1 MAEEAEGDITDVVD
15 DAAPQ
20 EGATAQDPPEGDS
33 PQTPSEIDVLAQE
46 MGWAPKDQWRGDP
59 NDWKD
64 AKTFLKT
71 TVDINR
77 TISREVR
84 ELKDTTSRMAKTSAA
99 IAEREIRREREEIE
113 ARFKSA
119 VAEQD
124 TDAAWEASEQLR
136 KLPNAEDP
144 SIDPAVADFK
154 ARNGWFEADPAAT
167 AVAQA
172 VAARLHAQGK
182 TPAEQTKA
190 AEDEVR
196 RRFPELFD
204 APARTQAKDPPSVN
218 APGSRTARPTPKA
231 KGFAELPRD
240 AQAAAHDFLKR
251 GRITSLADYA
261 KDYWNEEEG

>member
-1 MAEEAEGDITDVVD
+1 MAEEAEDDVIDAVD

-20 EGATAQDPPEGDS
+20 EGATVQDPPEGDS

-46 MGWAPKDQWRGDP
+46 MGWSPKDQWRGDP

-113 ARFKSA
+113 ARFNSA

-124 TDAAWEASEQLR
+124 TDAAWRASEDLR
-136 KLPNAEDP
+136 KLPTAEGAAT
-144 SIDPAVADFK
+144 DPAVADFK
-154 ARNGWFEADPAAT
+154 ARNGWFETDPAAT

-172 VAARLHAQGK
+172 IAARLHAQGK
-182 TPAEQTKA
+182 TPAEQTRA

-204 APARTQAKDPPSVN
+204 APARTPAKDPPNVN
-218 APGSRTARPTPKA
+218 NPVSRTGRTTPKV

-240 AQAAAHDFLKR
+240 AQAAAQDFLKR